1 VWGALRTWAGVEMWG
16 RASGAGTKSRGWL
29 GAGPCC
35 PCLEALD
42 SSFMCMPLRRH
53 PSLSQE
59 PRGGLGAEGSGAF
72 LGLEGPGGR
81 GGPFLFG
88 AARFTAFL
96 RVVSL
101 VLCFSGYRSW
111 SRGLLVE
118 AGRTF
123 RHFQVVKF
131 SLEILTWR
139 PYLHGL

>member
-29 GAGPCC
+29 GARPCC

-72 LGLEGPGGR
+72 LGLEGPGTLR
-81 GGPFLFG
+81 WVGPVSAAIGCSLF
-88 AARFTAFL
+88 
-96 RVVSL
+96 VSAE
-101 VLCFSGYRSW
+101 G
-111 SRGLLVE
+111 
-118 AGRTF
+118 
-123 RHFQVVKF
+123 
-131 SLEILTWR
+131 
-139 PYLHGL
+139 PYP